1 MILLILGLHG
11 VSALNFKVWNML
23 ILKYVELESKIQ
35 LLFLWHNYNSLSYF
49 WSNSHVLYVGLV
61 LGVLCYG
68 PVLFGTGPVT
78 ANTNPVTLYTY
89 PVLTITV
96 KYRRVYYRY

>member
-1 MILLILGLHG
+1 MVTSSGHTWCVIVELQG
-11 VSALNFKVWNML
+11 FKMGM
-23 ILKYVELESKIQ
+23 KYAELESKMQ
-35 LLFLWHNYNSLSYF
+35 LLFYDIIIIHFSISEPSTIYCA
-49 WSNSHVLYVGLV
+49 

-96 KYRRVYYRY
+96 K